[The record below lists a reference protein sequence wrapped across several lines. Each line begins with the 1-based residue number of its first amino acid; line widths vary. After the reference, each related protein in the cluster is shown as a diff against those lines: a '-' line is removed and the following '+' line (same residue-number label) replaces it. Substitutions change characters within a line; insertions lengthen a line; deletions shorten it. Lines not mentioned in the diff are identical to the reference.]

1 MVRSADRH
9 NRGQVMR
16 FLGVVFLFTLILL
29 ACPVWAA
36 TGGTAGENEEQA
48 EGEVPSILGLTLTQG
63 GSSLAVIQ
71 VTGQLLPAPDVL
83 PTEDNS
89 LLLLWKGAIVPAG
102 YWERTFT
109 TPLVQGVVLSQEE
122 EGVYMRVRASRK
134 IFLDKTVGDPPSPA
148 INVHLTT
155 AESSAEVPLPVM
167 GIPPAPVAGDP
178 FASSVP
184 VTLELRDSDLRD
196 VFRMLGSMVNMNVVI
211 DPSVPPV
218 PVTLS
223 LDRVP
228 MNEAFGYL
236 MRMHEVSY
244 AIMGKTIII
253 GRKDNL
259 SRTMGMERTRAFR
272 VAYANL
278 NQIPALL
285 QGLSGVSSVVV
296 DERLRT
302 VYVTGSA
309 ERLEDVAVA
318 LQRIDHPG
326 RQVMLQARI
335 VEVSDS
341 GSDELKSLVNA
352 VYERWYASFSSTGG
366 VIGYFDDGNV
376 ISPYQ
381 NNPAYN
387 PTREVREINPPQ
399 SITFEELSGNT
410 LRFFDASLQVLEKED
425 KAKMLASPSVVTL
438 DGQKASI
445 KLLTDIKYVS
455 ERDDQG
461 RPTYGEVEAGPSLE
475 FTPIVGRSD
484 IVTIEMSV
492 KTGDANLTFD
502 PLLRGYIPQSTT
514 REVQTIVR
522 VRDGEPF
529 VVGGLFNESK
539 SENVWKI
546 PIISEIPLIGELF
559 KGRNTTLTKSEVI
572 MVVVPYILDVP
583 ESVIQGS
590 DVRLN

>member
-16 FLGVVFLFTLILL
+16 FLGVALLFAVLL
-29 ACPVWAA
+29 LVCPGWAA
-36 TGGTAGENEEQA
+36 TGDTEAGGEEQA
-48 EGEVPSILGLTLTQG
+48 EVEVPSILGLTLVQG

-71 VTGQLLPAPDVL
+71 VTGQLLPVPDVL

-89 LLLLWKGAIVPAG
+89 LLLLWKGVIVPAG
-102 YWERTFT
+102 YWERAFT
-109 TPLVQGVVLSQEE
+109 TPLVQGVVLSQEP
-122 EGVYMRVRASRK
+122 EGVYMRVKSTRK
-134 IFLDKTVGDPPSPA
+134 IFLGKTVGDPPSPMMT
-148 INVHLTT
+148 VHLTT
-155 AESSAEVPLPVM
+155 AEASEEIPLPVM
-167 GIPPAPVAGDP
+167 GVPPAPVAGDP
-178 FASSVP
+178 FGSSAP

-211 DPSVPPV
+211 DQSVPPV

-253 GRKDNL
+253 GRKDSL

-272 VAYANL
+272 VAYADL
-278 NQIPALL
+278 GQIPGLL

-335 VEVSDS
+335 VEVSEG
-341 GSDELKSLVNA
+341 GSDELKGLVNA
-352 VYERWYASFSSTGG
+352 VYERWYASFSSSGG
-366 VIGYFDDGNV
+366 VIGYFDEYQSNV
-376 ISPYQ
+376 YDPSRT
-381 NNPAYN
+381 N
-387 PTREVREINPPQ
+387 REINPPE
-399 SITFEELSGNT
+399 SITFPDLADSTLS
-410 LRFFDASLQVLEKED
+410 FFDASLQILEKED

-461 RPTYGEVEAGPSLE
+461 RPTYGEVESGPSLE

-484 IVTIEMSV
+484 IVTIEMV
-492 KTGDANLTFD
+492 IKTGDANLTYD
-502 PLLRGYIPQSTT
+502 SLLRGYIPQSTT

-529 VVGGLFNESK
+529 VVGGLFNENK
-539 SENVWKI
+539 AENVWKI
-546 PIISEIPLIGELF
+546 PIISEIPLLGELF
-559 KGRNTTLTKSEVI
+559 KGKNTSVTKSEVI

-590 DVRLN
+590 EVRLN